1 MCKTSNYNCF
11 LFTDGGLR
19 DYQKTENSCNL
30 GADHDGPVNGDSMK
44 KPKSANGSRTFCERK
59 RPLVPQKKSPN

>member
-1 MCKTSNYNCF
+1 MKGYIIIFGQHTSAYWYCS
-11 LFTDGGLR
+11 GLR

-44 KPKSANGSRTFCERK
+44 KPKSANASRTFGERTPP
-59 RPLVPQKKSPN
+59 R